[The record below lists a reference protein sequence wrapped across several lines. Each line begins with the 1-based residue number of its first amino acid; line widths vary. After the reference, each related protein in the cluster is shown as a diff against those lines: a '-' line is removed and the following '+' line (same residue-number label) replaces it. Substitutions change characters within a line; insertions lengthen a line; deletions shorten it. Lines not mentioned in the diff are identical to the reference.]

1 MTCGSLPLMGFGSAF
16 EAFLQCD
23 NISSEPLALGRDAT
37 IIPGVRRGTLYS
49 VCGLAMLVWGCPKR
63 QTTTHIIYTPAP
75 PAPTA
80 QTVSESTEAIVIEE
94 PALPETAEPA
104 APEEP
109 VTPKPAPRRRTPTR
123 PQTPAPSES
132 APEPEEPPPADVPT
146 LEPREA
152 PGQQAALRQQ
162 IQRSQERLRQRIAQL
177 DRQISSAADRRMVD
191 DARSFLAQS
200 ERALSDGDLQ
210 RALNLTRKTSLLV
223 AALEQER

>member
-1 MTCGSLPLMGFGSAF
+1 MSF
-16 EAFLQCD
+16 
-23 NISSEPLALGRDAT
+23 EPLTLGRDAT
-37 IIPGVRRGTLYS
+37 IIPAVRHGTLYS

-75 PAPTA
+75 PPPTA
-80 QTVSESTEAIVIEE
+80 QTSREPSEAIVIEE
-94 PALPETAEPA
+94 PALPEAEEPV

-109 VTPKPAPRRRTPTR
+109 VTPKPVPRRRPPARTQTLATPDL
-123 PQTPAPSES
+123 
-132 APEPEEPPPADVPT
+132 APEPEEPPATEVPA

-152 PGQQAALRQQ
+152 PGQQAALRNQ
-162 IQRSQERLRQRIAQL
+162 IQRSQERLRQRLAQI
-177 DRQISSAADRRMVD
+177 DRQVSAAADRRMAD

>member
-1 MTCGSLPLMGFGSAF
+1 
-16 EAFLQCD
+16 
-23 NISSEPLALGRDAT
+23 
-37 IIPGVRRGTLYS
+37 
-49 VCGLAMLVWGCPKR
+49 MLVWGCPKR

-80 QTVSESTEAIVIEE
+80 QAATESTDAIVIEE
-94 PALPETAEPA
+94 PAPPEAEEPV

-109 VTPKPAPRRRTPTR
+109 VTPKPSPRRRTPVR
-123 PQTPAPSES
+123 AQTPATPDS
-132 APEPEEPPPADVPT
+132 APEPEEPPSAEVPA

-152 PGQQAALRQQ
+152 PGQQAAIRDQ
-162 IQRSQERLRQRIAQL
+162 IQRSQERLRQRLAQIE
-177 DRQISSAADRRMVD
+177 RQVSAAADRRMVD

-200 ERALSDGDLQ
+200 ERALSDGDLP

>member
-1 MTCGSLPLMGFGSAF
+1 
-16 EAFLQCD
+16 
-23 NISSEPLALGRDAT
+23 
-37 IIPGVRRGTLYS
+37 
-49 VCGLAMLVWGCPKR
+49 MLVWGCPKR

-75 PAPTA
+75 PVPTA
-80 QTVSESTEAIVIEE
+80 QAASESSDAIVIEE
-94 PALPETAEPA
+94 PALPEAEEPI

-109 VTPKPAPRRRTPTR
+109 VTPKPAPRRRTPVRT
-123 PQTPAPSES
+123 QTPVTPDSASE
-132 APEPEEPPPADVPT
+132 AEEPPSAEVPA

-152 PGQQAALRQQ
+152 PGQQAAIRDQ
-162 IQRSQERLRQRIAQL
+162 IQRSQERLRQRLAQI
-177 DRQISSAADRRMVD
+177 DRQASAAADRRMVD